1 MIDQNVIEAM
11 KAAGIPAEQ
20 ILSVVEDA
28 LRRDAEIKA
37 ERREA
42 DRIRKRESRAAEK
55 LAKSTVASAVSDGQ
69 NRIPADSADTPSS
82 PEVSPHTPF
91 PNPNIPEPLSP
102 LKGPPFPSEF
112 ERWYSGYPNKVQR
125 GAAERA
131 FPKARKLASL
141 ETLMAGVARYVA
153 SKPADRPYQ
162 NPATWL
168 NGKGWLDEP
177 AASPQARDGPAGGS
191 VTMLDVGK
199 RLLSEMKAADA
210 RTDPENRGHH
220 PPLGLLSHAGTG

>member
-1 MIDQNVIEAM
+1 MSEVRALIEQLV
-11 KAAGIPAEQ
+11 AAGLDPI
-20 ILSVVEDA
+20 DA
-28 LRRDAEIKA
+28 AEI
-37 ERREA
+37 
-42 DRIRKRESRAAEK
+42 ITRAAIVGAQAEPRSSGAVRQERYRRNK
-55 LAKSTVASAVSDGQ
+55 ASQTVTSDAAEP
-69 NRIPADSADTPSS
+69 NPSS

-91 PNPNIPEPLSP
+91 PNPNILEPLSP

-112 ERWYSGYPNKVQR
+112 DRWYSGYPNKVQR

-141 ETLMAGVARYVA
+141 ETLMAGVERYVA
-153 SKPADRPYQ
+153 CKPADRPYQ

-199 RLLSEMKAADA
+199 RLLSEMRQADA
-210 RTDPENRGHH
+210 KPDPENRGHH

>member
-1 MIDQNVIEAM
+1 MGTIATALKHM
-11 KAAGIPAEQ
+11 LAAGMEPDAVVAAIEDMEA
-20 ILSVVEDA
+20 SVVDVQ
-28 LRRDAEIKA
+28 A
-37 ERREA
+37 ERRREK
-42 DRIRKRESRAAEK
+42 DRERKREKR
-55 LAKSTVASAVSDGQ
+55 LRKS
-69 NRIPADSADTPSS
+69 ADSVEAADIADTPSS

-91 PNPNIPEPLSP
+91 PNPNILEPLSP

-112 ERWYSGYPNKVQR
+112 DRWYSGYPNKVQR

-141 ETLMAGVARYVA
+141 ETLMAGVERYVA
-153 SKPADRPYQ
+153 CKPADRPYQ

-199 RLLSEMKAADA
+199 RLLSEMRQADA
-210 RTDPENRGHH
+210 KPDPENRGHH